1 MKYLSTHNINMLK
14 DDLVFLKDESIKA
27 EKDWR
32 YWKDRLVAKYGCVD
46 VSDVKEETT
55 KQYLTVLDR
64 MFEVNRDK
72 KVLSEFLDFTERRTY
87 ATN

>member
-1 MKYLSTHNINMLK
+1 MLK

-46 VSDVKEETT
+46 VSDVNEETT
-55 KQYLTVLDR
+55 KQYLTV
-64 MFEVNRDK
+64 
-72 KVLSEFLDFTERRTY
+72 
-87 ATN
+87 